1 MKNIKLQNGFYM
13 REALEMSKGAKL
25 PVRKLKKIC
34 SEEIFQFESTEEV
47 TPFEGIIGQERA
59 VKAMEFGLKVKN
71 HGYNIFMTGV
81 TGTGKFSYA
90 QNCVQSI
97 AAEEPVPDDWCY
109 VYNFENASQP
119 KAINFPAG
127 QGKLFCEDMEELLE
141 DLKEEIPKA
150 FEGEGYEKEK
160 AEIITD
166 FQQQRNQLMDELSK
180 AAQEKDFALKRTPTG
195 YITIPV
201 VEGEQLSQ
209 EDFEKLEPEVREG
222 LEKKMNEV
230 QMKAME
236 VTRKILNV
244 EKEIKEKLKQLEQR
258 VGLFAVGHLIDSL
271 KEKYKAYEKAGYY
284 LEAVKNDVLEHLDDF
299 RAGEEEQ
306 QIPFPWVKKAKLS
319 EERYSV
325 NLLIDHSESTGA
337 PVVIETN
344 PTFYNLVGK
353 LEYESQFGMV
363 VTDFTMIK
371 PGSLHLANGGY
382 LIIHAMDLLTNFH
395 SWDVLKRVIKNKELK
410 IENLQEQIGL
420 VAFSTLRPEAIPIHV
435 KVVVIGN
442 PYLYRILYHHDE
454 DFRKLFKIKADFD
467 TEMERTTENQ
477 HLMAGFIR
485 CLCEKAGL
493 KHFTRSAVG
502 KVVEFSSRLAGHQ
515 EKLTTRFSDL
525 IEILHEADGWAAV
538 ENADLITADH
548 VKKAYD
554 EKVYRSNKLEKKIQ
568 ELFKEGTYLIDLQG
582 KKVGQVNALS
592 VIGLGDYM
600 FGKPN
605 RITVATHLGRRGI
618 VNIERE
624 VKMSGKIH
632 NKGVLILEG
641 YLAAKYAQEIPL
653 TLSATLTFEQLYEGV
668 EGDSA
673 SSTELYALL
682 SSLSGLPLRQDIAV
696 TGSVNQMGEIQ
707 PIGGVNEKI
716 EGFFAVCRMMGL
728 TGTQGVMI
736 PHQNV
741 VNLMLSDEVIEAVG
755 NKQFHIYAVNSIDQG
770 IEILTGVPAGELNTD
785 GTYMENTVNFLVD
798 KKLRQYNK
806 AITRQSRD
814 IQNVENK
821 EKEGEA

>member
-1 MKNIKLQNGFYM
+1 M
-13 REALEMSKGAKL
+13 LEDVKV
-25 PVRKLKKIC
+25 PVSKLKKVF
-34 SEEIFQFESTEEV
+34 SEEIFQFETTEEV

-59 VKAMEFGLKVKN
+59 VKAMEFGLKIKN

-90 QNCVQSI
+90 QNCVQKI
-97 AAEEPVPDDWCY
+97 AEEEDVPEDWCY

-127 QGKLFCEDMEELLE
+127 QGKVFCEDMEDLIEV
-141 DLKEEIPKA
+141 LKEEIPKA
-150 FEGEGYEKEK
+150 FEGEAYEKEK
-160 AEIITD
+160 AEIITE

-195 YITIPV
+195 YVTIPV
-201 VEGEQLSQ
+201 VDGEQLSQ
-209 EDFEKLEPEVREG
+209 EDFEKLDPEVRED

-236 VTRKILNV
+236 ITRKILNV
-244 EKEIKEKLKQLEQR
+244 EKEIKEKLKQLDNK
-258 VGLFAVGHLIDSL
+258 VGLFAVGHLIDSM
-271 KEKYKAYEKAGYY
+271 KEKYTAYEKAIAY
-284 LEAVKNDVLEHLDDF
+284 LEAVKEDVLEHLDDF

-306 QIPFPWVKKAKLS
+306 QFPMPWAKKAKVP

-325 NLLIDHSESTGA
+325 NLLIDHSESSGA

-371 PGSLHLANGGY
+371 PGALHLANGGY
-382 LIIHAMDLLTNFH
+382 LIIHAMDLLTNIR

-442 PYLYRILYHHDE
+442 PYLYQVLYHYDE
-454 DFRKLFKIKADFD
+454 DFQKLFKIKADFD
-467 TEMERTTENQ
+467 TEMERTEENQ
-477 HLMAGFIR
+477 LLMAGLIR

-493 KHFTRSAVG
+493 RHFTRSAVG
-502 KVVEFSSRLAGHQ
+502 KVVEFGSRLAGHQ
-515 EKLTTRFSDL
+515 EKLTTRFTEL
-525 IEILHEADGWAAV
+525 VEILHEADGWASLDNDNLV
-538 ENADLITADH
+538 TAEH

-568 ELFKEGTYLIDLQG
+568 ELFKEGTFLIDVQG
-582 KKVGQVNALS
+582 EKTGQVNALS

-605 RITVATHLGRRGI
+605 RITAAVHLGKRGI
-618 VNIERE
+618 MHIERE
-624 VKMSGKIH
+624 AKMSGRIH
-632 NKGVLILEG
+632 NKGVLILGG
-641 YLAAKYAQEIPL
+641 YLAAKYAQEMPL

-716 EGFFAVCRMMGL
+716 EGFFAVCRMIGL

-741 VNLMLSDEVIEAVG
+741 VNLMLSDEVIEAVENG
-755 NKQFHIYAVNSIDQG
+755 QFHIYAVKNIDQG
-770 IEILTGVPAGELNTD
+770 IEILTGVPAGEMKSD
-785 GTYMENTVNFLVD
+785 GTYNENTVNYLVD

-806 AITRQSRD
+806 SIARQSREG
-814 IQNVENK
+814 QLLQNK
-821 EKEGEA
+821 EKENPCSPDNGCGGC

>member
-1 MKNIKLQNGFYM
+1 M
-13 REALEMSKGAKL
+13 LEDVKV
-25 PVRKLKKIC
+25 PVSKLKKVF
-34 SEEIFQFESTEEV
+34 SEEIFQFETTEEV

-59 VKAMEFGLKVKN
+59 VKAMEFGLKIKN

-90 QNCVQSI
+90 QNCVQKI
-97 AAEEPVPDDWCY
+97 AEEEDVPEDWCY

-127 QGKLFCEDMEELLE
+127 QGKVFCEDMEDLIEV
-141 DLKEEIPKA
+141 LKEEIPKA
-150 FEGEGYEKEK
+150 FEGEAYEKEK
-160 AEIITD
+160 AEIITE

-195 YITIPV
+195 YVTIPV
-201 VEGEQLSQ
+201 VDGEQLSQ
-209 EDFEKLEPEVREG
+209 EDFEKLDPEVRED

-236 VTRKILNV
+236 ITRKILNV
-244 EKEIKEKLKQLEQR
+244 EKEIKEKLKQLDNK
-258 VGLFAVGHLIDSL
+258 VGLFAVGHLIDSM
-271 KEKYKAYEKAGYY
+271 KEKYTAYEKAIAY
-284 LEAVKNDVLEHLDDF
+284 LEAVKEDVLEHLDDF

-306 QIPFPWVKKAKLS
+306 QFPMPWAKKAKVP

-325 NLLIDHSESTGA
+325 NLLIDHSESSGA

-371 PGSLHLANGGY
+371 PGALHLANGGY
-382 LIIHAMDLLTNFH
+382 LIIHAMDLLTNIR

-442 PYLYRILYHHDE
+442 PYLYQVLYHYDE
-454 DFRKLFKIKADFD
+454 DFQKLFKIKADFD
-467 TEMERTTENQ
+467 TEMERTEENQ
-477 HLMAGFIR
+477 LLMAGLIR

-493 KHFTRSAVG
+493 RHFTRSAVG
-502 KVVEFSSRLAGHQ
+502 KVVEFGSRLAGHQ
-515 EKLTTRFSDL
+515 EKLTTRFTEL
-525 IEILHEADGWAAV
+525 VEILHEADGWASLDNDNLV
-538 ENADLITADH
+538 TAEH

-568 ELFKEGTYLIDLQG
+568 ELFKEGTFLIDVQG
-582 KKVGQVNALS
+582 EKTGQVNALS

-605 RITVATHLGRRGI
+605 RITAAVHLGKRGI
-618 VNIERE
+618 MHIERE
-624 VKMSGKIH
+624 AKMSGRIH
-632 NKGVLILEG
+632 NKGVLILGG
-641 YLAAKYAQEIPL
+641 YLAAKYAQEMPL

-716 EGFFAVCRMMGL
+716 EGFFAVCRMIGL

-741 VNLMLSDEVIEAVG
+741 VNLMLSDEVIEAVENG
-755 NKQFHIYAVNSIDQG
+755 QFHIYAVKNIDQG
-770 IEILTGVPAGELNTD
+770 IEILTGVPAGEMKSD
-785 GTYMENTVNFLVD
+785 GTYNENTVNYLVD

-806 AITRQSRD
+806 SIARQSREG
-814 IQNVENK
+814 QLLENK
-821 EKEGEA
+821 EKENPCSPDDGCGGC